1 MSNPGTVTQ
10 VIELLQAAKLEPARL
25 SEAIKALQAMVWKSQ
40 GWDSDVPADVVQVL
54 RDLAYDLDFYEPD
67 AVARAEDASYF
78 AEDRAIQEIVDALGR
93 IDPG

>member
-1 MSNPGTVTQ
+1 MSNPDTVTQ

-25 SEAIKALQAMVWKSQ
+25 SEAIKALQAMVWESK
-40 GWDSDVPADVVQVL
+40 GWESDVPADVVQVL

-67 AVARAEDASYF
+67 AAARTEDASYF

-93 IDPG
+93 IGPG